1 MKNIFTYYLI
11 IIILFSCGK
20 EEDQSNSSLSQL
32 HEEKMFLAKRI
43 DSLNIL
49 LKIVES
55 DIDRLDH
62 NKNLQ
67 VITILRPRQEYFKHQ
82 IEIQGVVRTD
92 KNIELRPELGGT
104 VLQILVKEGQKVK
117 KGQVLIQLDDSNLE
131 YNLAELNTQITLA
144 KTTYDRQKRL
154 WEQKIGSEMQYLQAK
169 TQYES
174 LENNVNTLK
183 NQVNKMKI
191 IAPFSGVVDEIFPKK
206 GELTNPQTPI
216 LRLVNLDK
224 VYIEAEV
231 TESYLPYIKIGNE
244 SIISFPSINREIK
257 STVAQVGNVINP
269 NNRSFKTKI
278 NIPNEDNELKPNLLA
293 DIKIVDFES
302 NGIVIP
308 STLIQKDKIGAS
320 YVYTVSNKNTEYT
333 VTKKLITI
341 ANEYDNKSLIEEG
354 LTDQDTLVNRG
365 SRIVRNGEIVRLVD

>member
-1 MKNIFTYYLI
+1 MKNIFTYYLL

-20 EEDQSNSSLSQL
+20 EENQSNSSLSQL
-32 HEEKMFLAKRI
+32 HEEKMFLSKRI
-43 DSLNIL
+43 DSLNNL
-49 LKIVES
+49 LKVVER
-55 DIDRLDH
+55 DIDKLDH

-67 VITILRPRQEYFKHQ
+67 VITILRPRQEHFKHQ

-92 KNIELRPELGGT
+92 KNIELRPELGGI
-104 VLQILVKEGQKVK
+104 VLEIFVKEGQKVK

-131 YNLAELNTQITLA
+131 YNLAELNTQIILA

-169 TQYES
+169 TRYES
-174 LENNVNTLK
+174 LENNVNTLR
-183 NQVNKMKI
+183 NQANKMKI

-216 LRLVNLDK
+216 IRLVNLDK

-244 SIISFPSINREIK
+244 SLISFPSINREII

-278 NIPNEDNELKPNLLA
+278 NIPNEDNNLKPNLLA

-302 NGIVIP
+302 NGVVIP

-320 YVYTVSNKNTEYT
+320 YVYTVSNRDTEFT